1 MLSLCTGAA
10 FESSLGNREEKSGAD
25 RSQETCLDG
34 EFRICSLRVGFL
46 SFLRRKQGKKSCAGA
61 QGLLALRFSRGSQDR
76 LPQICGSF
84 SF

>member
-1 MLSLCTGAA
+1 MGNSGFAVYGSVFCHFSG
-10 FESSLGNREEKSGAD
+10 ESRE
-25 RSQETCLDG
+25 
-34 EFRICSLRVGFL
+34 
-46 SFLRRKQGKKSCAGA
+46 KSCAGA